1 MQINMEV
8 FYKLT
13 LSLWVCATRHSQST
27 QNKKFAI
34 SLQYLKKELS
44 DEVDFLNIDQHQSF
58 LQIDTMIFDGI
69 IKHFQSFKNSKFVT
83 YLQYFKKRS

>member
-1 MQINMEV
+1 MEV

-44 DEVDFLNIDQHQSF
+44 DEVDYLHADKHQSF
-58 LQIDTMIFDGI
+58 LKVCFRTLGI
-69 IKHFQSFKNSKFVT
+69 KVSYKVDVIIINRHDQAFSVYSK
-83 YLQYFKKRS
+83 

>member
-27 QNKKFAI
+27 QNKTEF
-34 SLQYLKKELS
+34 S
-44 DEVDFLNIDQHQSF
+44 DEVDFLHADKHQIFLKVCFRTLGIKVSYKVDVIIINRHDQAFSVY
-58 LQIDTMIFDGI
+58 
-69 IKHFQSFKNSKFVT
+69 SK
-83 YLQYFKKRS
+83 

>member
-1 MQINMEV
+1 M
-8 FYKLT
+8 
-13 LSLWVCATRHSQST
+13 TRHAQIT
-27 QNKKFAI
+27 QNNKFAI
-34 SLQYLKKELS
+34 SLQYLKKEVS

-69 IKHFQSFKNSKFVT
+69 IKHFKNSKFVT